1 MLRRLALS
9 FALLTASLALAQDL
23 PDAGLPDGSVGQG
36 GADRASEESDTG
48 GGPCL
53 TSNECTMGFAC
64 VDARCVPA
72 PVTNA
77 GCSATALSAV
87 AALGL
92 LFLVRRRA

>member
-9 FALLTASLALAQDL
+9 FALLATPVVTAQEL
-23 PDAGLPDGSVGQG
+23 PDAGLPDASVGEG
-36 GADRASEESDTG
+36 GADRDTEEADTA

-53 TSNECTMGFAC
+53 TSNECTMGFSC

-77 GCSATALSAV
+77 GCSTATFPALAT
-87 AALGL
+87 LGL
-92 LFLVRRRA
+92 LLLARRRA

>member
-1 MLRRLALS
+1 MLRRLALV
-9 FALLTASLALAQDL
+9 FALLTTSVAAAQDL

-36 GADRASEESDTG
+36 GADRDSEESDMG

-64 VDARCVPA
+64 VDARCVPSA
-72 PVTNA
+72 VTDV
-77 GCSATALSAV
+77 GCSTTALSAV